1 MTDTIT
7 GAAVPSTA
15 TASAAG
21 AQGAT
26 PTASD
31 APAPAAS
38 AEDAATGTPPVH
50 GLIAEIEAEI
60 HAIEQ
65 RVVAVPEG
73 ALARIK
79 SLVADLRKHL

>member
-7 GAAVPSTA
+7 GGAAPSTV
-15 TASAAG
+15 TASAVG
-21 AQGAT
+21 AQAAT
-26 PTASD
+26 PTAS
-31 APAPAAS
+31 AAAS
-38 AEDAATGTPPVH
+38 AAPSAQDTATGTPPAH

-65 RVVAVPEG
+65 RIVAVPEG
-73 ALARIK
+73 ALTRLK

>member
-7 GAAVPSTA
+7 GAAAAATA

-21 AQGAT
+21 AQAAT
-26 PTASD
+26 PTAS
-31 APAPAAS
+31 AAATPAAS
-38 AEDAATGTPPVH
+38 AQDTATGTPPAH

-60 HAIEQ
+60 HTIE
-65 RVVAVPEG
+65 RRIVAVPEG
-73 ALARIK
+73 ALSRLK